1 MRPPPL
7 PPVAVVAFVV
17 FAAWAALATP
27 EASAAREESIL
38 EAAVDLVG
46 PGEREGHR
54 TRLEEGQDE
63 LDVAGAPR
71 RVTKRHGESQVSMCA
86 PHNANYSVSHLITLK
101 HSLVVKNSDLMMS
114 IDVLMF
120 DGLCLCAV
128 CFV

>member
-7 PPVAVVAFVV
+7 PPVAVVAIVV
-17 FAAWAALATP
+17 FAALATP

-86 PHNANYSVSHLITLK
+86 PHNDNYSVSHLITLK

-114 IDVLMF
+114 IGVR
-120 DGLCLCAV
+120 
-128 CFV
+128 